1 MIAVIG
7 AAAVDMVAARAN
19 FRTGTS
25 NPAELSM
32 VCGGVGYRVFRA
44 LDAPKCFI
52 SAVGTD
58 ALGTWLRRQMI
69 RDGDIRLQSSRTLP
83 TARYLAFMAAGKL
96 LVAAS
101 DMRVI
106 EQALTCE
113 SVKSHLSR
121 CRQLRF
127 LVMEGNLS
135 SSLLPSLRSL
145 LSDQAG
151 HTRLVFECVSVEK
164 TLRHAAVLSGL
175 YLLAGNREEVA
186 AFAGGRKRR
195 RLERL
200 MREREIEYIL
210 ETRGSEGASLYSRTE
225 ARQDFRVG
233 PALPAVDTTGA
244 GDRLLA
250 ELLNRLKGPA
260 GPATVLQ
267 AAMRRVAETIKEKAL

>member
-7 AAAVDMVAARAN
+7 AAAVDMVAARAD

-44 LDAPKCFI
+44 LDAPKCLI

-106 EQALTCE
+106 EQTLTCE

-121 CRQLRF
+121 CRRLRF

-135 SSLLPSLRSL
+135 ASLLPSLR
-145 LSDQAG
+145 SDQAG

-210 ETRGSEGASLYSRTE
+210 ETRGGEGASLYSRTE

-260 GPATVLQ
+260 GPAAVLP
-267 AAMRRVAETIKEKAL
+267 AAMRRVAAAIKEKAL